1 MRNLKNKANEAD
13 NKLNEK
19 EEELNLKVKSFEE
32 KLLAV
37 QNELCT
43 MGTMSE
49 EQVLVNKA
57 LRRIL
62 KQ

>member
-1 MRNLKNKANEAD
+1 M
-13 NKLNEK
+13 
-19 EEELNLKVKSFEE
+19 
-32 KLLAV
+32 AV
-37 QNELCT
+37 QNELCK

-49 EQVLVNKA
+49 ELVLVNKA